1 MANVVGKEIFAKKK
15 SPQCRVSEFYCSR
28 FSFGIPHNAGQKI
41 PHNVSFFTILKGK
54 KSSPLSRIFKR
65 INLTLW
71 GRNLANDILHCE
83 EEKNLENSPQCRI
96 FHLMTPTLWG
106 SMMITLKFGHFPT
119 MKDFQRICILH
130 CGEEKFLMTSY
141 IVGKNHD

>member
-1 MANVVGKEIFAKKK
+1 MKSYTVGNNSTYENKSGIVPHYEGFFKEKILRCGELQQILFWN
-15 SPQCRVSEFYCSR
+15 SPQCRIENSPQCKFFYNPKR
-28 FSFGIPHNAGQKI
+28 
-41 PHNVSFFTILKGK
+41 K

-83 EEKNLENSPQCRI
+83 EEKSLEKSPQCRI

-119 MKDFQRICILH
+119 MKDSL
-130 CGEEKFLMTSY
+130 ENESY
-141 IVGKNHD
+141 IVRKKFS